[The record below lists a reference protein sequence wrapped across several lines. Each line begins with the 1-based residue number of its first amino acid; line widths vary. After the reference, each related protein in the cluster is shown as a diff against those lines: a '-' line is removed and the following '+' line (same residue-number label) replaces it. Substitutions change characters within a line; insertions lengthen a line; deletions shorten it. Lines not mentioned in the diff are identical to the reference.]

1 MALLLCWK
9 ARFSIKSI
17 FKSCFQG
24 QFDFTGINLYVV
36 HCTKRNSPLQDLYTK
51 TFGRTAA
58 SRALTEPPYLVTR
71 RNFAQ
76 CSDPISKLA
85 YPRPRGF
92 SAQDFDRFPHH
103 GIEFH
108 HCQLAGLCKLR
119 FWVNYKMTS
128 LVKKVSVRI
137 SL

>member
-1 MALLLCWK
+1 MVRRPY
-9 ARFSIKSI
+9 ARFSIKSM
-17 FKSCFQG
+17 FKLFSR
-24 QFDFTGINLYVV
+24 DNLYAVQY
-36 HCTKRNSPLQDLYTK
+36 TKRISPPQDLYIK
-51 TFGRTAA
+51 TVGRTAS

-108 HCQLAGLCKLR
+108 CQLAGLCKLR